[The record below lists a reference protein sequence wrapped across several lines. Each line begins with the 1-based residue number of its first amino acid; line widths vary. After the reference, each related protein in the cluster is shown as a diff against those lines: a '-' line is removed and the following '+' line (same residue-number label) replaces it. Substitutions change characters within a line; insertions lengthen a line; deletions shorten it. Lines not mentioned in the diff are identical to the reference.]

1 MSDVRCPGCGAVVPE
16 RNGPTHPYMLSAAGC
31 WEQYCSLEAWKAGL
45 IGEQAIA
52 TIQDL
57 VDSYGVQHATNPDRR
72 NRESVA
78 VHLMSLCAGRERGL
92 SGRQRRARIATWV
105 GREYPV
111 LDSCSVRYPITVA
124 DVTAAE
130 SELPSMIE
138 RMAASTWSAWAV
150 HHDTVRAWLDHR

>member
-1 MSDVRCPGCGAVVPE
+1 M
-16 RNGPTHPYMLSAAGC
+16 
-31 WEQYCSLEAWKAGL
+31 
-45 IGEQAIA
+45 
-52 TIQDL
+52 
-57 VDSYGVQHATNPDRR
+57 
-72 NRESVA
+72 
-78 VHLMSLCAGRERGL
+78 HLMSLCAGRERGL

-105 GREYPV
+105 GRISAT
-111 LDSCSVRYPITVA
+111 SCSVHYPITVA